1 MKHSHQ
7 HSHRCGPRHDAGFA
21 EFDPREA
28 RGMGGHRG
36 RGERG
41 DYRRGGPPGYGFAPR
56 GRRARR
62 GAVRAAVLVL
72 LAEEPRNGYTL
83 MQEIEKRS
91 EGTWRP
97 SPGSMYPALA
107 LLEDEGLIKSTGSED
122 QRAFELTDA
131 GRKAV
136 AERGEDARD
145 PWEAAGDDV
154 GDEAFELA
162 RVMRQVGMAAG
173 QLSQVGSP
181 EQVKQANEILAA
193 TRRSLYGILAEDPAD
208 RDADDDAS

>member
-1 MKHSHQ
+1 MKNSHQ
-7 HSHRCGPRHDAGFA
+7 HSHRCGPRHGFA

-28 RGMGGHRG
+28 RAMGGHRG
-36 RGERG
+36 RGG
-41 DYRRGGPPGYGFAPR
+41 RGGPPGYGYAPR

-62 GAVRAAVLVL
+62 GAVRAAILVL
-72 LAEEPRNGYTL
+72 LGEEPRNGYAL

-107 LLEDEGLIKSTGSED
+107 LLEDEGLIKSVGAED

-131 GRKAV
+131 GRKAL
-136 AERGEDARD
+136 AERGDDARD

-154 GDEAFELA
+154 ADEAFDLA

-173 QLSQVGSP
+173 QLSQVGTP
-181 EQVKQANEILAA
+181 DQITQAKDILASA
-193 TRRSLYGILAEDPAD
+193 RRALYGILAEDPAD
-208 RDADDDAS
+208 READEDAS